1 MAKKLQI
8 LVFTQSNVGGA
19 ERMSVF
25 IGKAL
30 PKDRFDVTFCL
41 VKKGMSQTTISN
53 FIPNEY
59 KTITIQANG
68 AISAIW
74 KIQQTIIQ
82 QKPDIVFSSVL
93 YLNDKILPLKWLSP
107 KTKFVVRC
115 ENYLYTFNKKQ
126 QLIVKLVYN
135 LADAIIAQTAEMKA
149 ELISQCS
156 IPQEKIYAVENPVDT
171 ETINAG
177 IADCANPFPNDAR
190 KHILASGRFAYQ
202 KGFDLLVEAFS
213 QLHQR
218 NKDVDLYI
226 IGQNN
231 GNTAQYYETIIA
243 KCKELCI
250 MDNVHCLGFQTNPYQ
265 YVKYADEF
273 VLSSRWEGLPN
284 VLIEAQ
290 YLGTPAAAFKCIPII
305 ERIIKEGVNGFLA
318 EKDNVE
324 QLSDAMEH
332 ALELGRIQSTY
343 TSATIDDFQQ
353 IFESVLCKQDAS
365 LAEQK

>member
-1 MAKKLQI
+1 MTKKLQI

-30 PKDRFDVTFCL
+30 PKDKFNVTFCL
-41 VKKGMSQTTISN
+41 VKKGTSQTTISN
-53 FIPNEY
+53 FIPNDY
-59 KTITIQANG
+59 KTITIQADN
-68 AISAIW
+68 AISATW
-74 KIQQTIIQ
+74 KIQKTIIQ

-93 YLNDKILPLKWLSP
+93 YLNDKILPLKWLFP

-115 ENYLYTFNKKQ
+115 ENYLYTFNSKQ
-126 QLIVKLVYN
+126 QLIVKLMYD
-135 LADAIIAQTAEMKA
+135 LADAIIAQTAEMKD
-149 ELISQCS
+149 ELIYQCGIS
-156 IPQEKIYAVENPVDT
+156 QEKVHTVENPVDT
-171 ETINAG
+171 ETINAN
-177 IADCANPFPNDAR
+177 IAGCANPFPDNAK
-190 KHILASGRFAYQ
+190 KHFLASGRFAYQ

-213 QLHQR
+213 KLRQR
-218 NKDVDLYI
+218 NKEVDLYI

-231 GNTAQYYETIIA
+231 GNTAQYYETIIE

-250 MDNVHCLGFQTNPYQ
+250 IDDVHCLGFQANPYL
-265 YVKYADEF
+265 YVKYADAF

-318 EKDNVE
+318 EKDDVE
-324 QLSDAMEH
+324 QLSKAMEQ
-332 ALELGRIQSTY
+332 ALNLGRIQSTY
-343 TSATIDDFQQ
+343 TSATIDDFQR
-353 IFESVLCKQDAS
+353 IFESVLCKQQA
-365 LAEQK
+365 